1 MQDRRVITSYSS
13 FESMLRDL
21 SVAVDDLS
29 EQDLR
34 AVEDAVLEVHVHSP
48 LFVSPNA
55 PTVSTNG
62 RNVLLIQESYVPGT
76 PWFVNFTEIAKS
88 TWTGSID
95 ILLSMLSTGVTLG
108 PGLLVWLFKVVDA
121 FILLDDFEVE
131 VVREILLQSG
141 GPERMVPVTDLEP
154 SFRDTLVDL
163 QTVLAKLDGMGVIRA
178 NTEDE
183 VCVVR

>member
-1 MQDRRVITSYSS
+1 M
-13 FESMLRDL
+13 
-21 SVAVDDLS
+21 
-29 EQDLR
+29 
-34 AVEDAVLEVHVHSP
+34 VL
-48 LFVSPNA
+48 A
-55 PTVSTNG
+55 
-62 RNVLLIQESYVPGT
+62 
-76 PWFVNFTEIAKS
+76 
-88 TWTGSID
+88 
-95 ILLSMLSTGVTLG
+95 
-108 PGLLVWLFKVVDA
+108 FKVVDA

-141 GPERMVPVTDLEP
+141 GPERMVPVTDLET